1 MPGRGMRPWTW
12 GLLSKQHC
20 AQAAVQRY
28 VGRMVRCVGPC
39 TSGSAFTQPRFRG
52 RGDDSELRGALFRL
66 GVYDGEVASQEE
78 ISIDLSAHLGGQGL
92 RGLARYDPGRRYVRI
107 GGVLSGRVPA

>member
-1 MPGRGMRPWTW
+1 MRPWTW

-20 AQAAVQRY
+20 AQAAVHRY

-39 TSGSAFTQPRFRG
+39 TLGSGFTTTSIPGAGKRT
-52 RGDDSELRGALFRL
+52 ELRGALFRL
-66 GVYDGEVASQEE
+66 RVYGAEIASQEE
-78 ISIDLSAHLGGQGL
+78 IAIDFQETLGGRGL
-92 RGLARYDPGRRYVRI
+92 RGWARHDPGHRPVRI